1 MSSPLTPFQA
11 RHQHSARSLGGV
23 YNALE
28 VPRAGTFPVD
38 DVSPTSTSFSPGL
51 CTPFDQTLLSPLDIP
66 LQTTNTLSTSGPI
79 GSEKGAYIQLLRH
92 YQIMQNELLRERQEH
107 SLLK

>member
-28 VPRAGTFPVD
+28 VPQASTFPVD
-38 DVSPTSTSFSPGL
+38 DISLTSKVGRIHLRLISHDVTFFVTMVL
-51 CTPFDQTLLSPLDIP
+51 LYCDQ
-66 LQTTNTLSTSGPI
+66 
-79 GSEKGAYIQLLRH
+79 LRL
-92 YQIMQNELLRERQEH
+92 MCNEM
-107 SLLK
+107 